1 MGAIKMFND
10 INDKVSPLENG
21 SNNEIDS
28 RDIREE
34 VNIQQGKQA
43 ELMEKNT
50 TIKEIRGH
58 VNLK

>member
-1 MGAIKMFND
+1 MFND